1 MQIILNGAITGFGI
15 SLLAVAF
22 QTVYMPTRVFFLGLA
37 GVYAA
42 VPFVCLTTLQQTG
55 SWWVAIPVSIL
66 SGVVISVLA
75 EWLIHAPLEKKKAAS
90 GTHLIASLGTYIV
103 LVQIIAMIWGN
114 KPRSLRQG
122 LDSVNT
128 LGGVLITGAQWVMLS
143 GAVFSMGLFFVFLGR
158 TNLGLR
164 MRALADNPI
173 QFSLYGHK
181 VSAYRFFAF
190 GLAGALAA
198 IAAIITSYDLGF
210 DVHTG
215 LHALLLAVVAVIVGG
230 RSTFIGPLVGGLL
243 LGLVRSQ
250 VVWHLS
256 ARWQEAVSFGLLAVV
271 LVLLPNGLLGGRQRL
286 EAE

>member
-1 MQIILNGAITGFGI
+1 MQIIVNGLITGFGI
-15 SLLAVAF
+15 ALLAVAF
-22 QTVYMPTRVFFLGLA
+22 QAVYLPTRVFFLGLA
-37 GVYAA
+37 GIYAA
-42 VPFVCLTTLQQTG
+42 VPFVCLTVLQQTG
-55 SWWVAIPVSIL
+55 SWWVAISVSIITGVAL
-66 SGVVISVLA
+66 SMLA
-75 EWLIHAPLEKKKAAS
+75 EASIHMSLEKKNAAS

-103 LVQIIAMIWGN
+103 LVQTIAMIWGN
-114 KPRSLRQG
+114 NPKSLRQG
-122 LDSVNT
+122 LDSVNN
-128 LGGVLITGAQWVMLS
+128 LGGVIVTGAQWVTLS
-143 GAVFSMGLFFVFLGR
+143 GAAASIGLFFLFLAR
-158 TNLGLR
+158 TNVGLR

-181 VSAYRFFAF
+181 VWAYRFFAF

-198 IAAIITSYDLGF
+198 VAAIITSYDLGF

-271 LVLLPNGLLGGRQRL
+271 LILLPNGLLGGRQRL

>member
-1 MQIILNGAITGFGI
+1 MQIIVNGATTGFVI
-15 SLLAVAF
+15 ALLAVAF
-22 QTVYMPTRVFFLGLA
+22 QAVYLPTRVFFLGLA

-55 SWWVAIPVSIL
+55 SWWVAISVSIL
-66 SGVVISVLA
+66 SGMILSLLA
-75 EWLIHAPLEKKKAAS
+75 EWLIHAPLEKKNAAS

-103 LVQIIAMIWGN
+103 LVQVIAMIWGN
-114 KPRSLRQG
+114 NPRSLRQG
-122 LDSVNT
+122 LDSVNNI
-128 LGGVLITGAQWVMLS
+128 GGVLITGAQWVMLS

-158 TNLGLR
+158 TNVGLR

-181 VSAYRFFAF
+181 VWAYRFFSF
-190 GLAGALAA
+190 GLAGTLAS
-198 IAAIITSYDLGF
+198 IAAIITSYDIGF
-210 DVHTG
+210 DVHAG

-230 RSTFIGPLVGGLL
+230 RSTFVGPLVGGLL
-243 LGLVRSQ
+243 LGIVRSQ

-256 ARWQEAVSFGLLAVV
+256 AKWQEAVSFSLLAVV
-271 LVLLPNGLLGGRQRL
+271 LILLPSGLLGGRQRL